1 MRIVPERT
9 EKHTLNNICRY
20 LLLIIKRFPGAD
32 GVASVQQRGVFS
44 LEYRMKGAGTVAN
57 ARNRA
62 GFKGNDDWEGLE
74 RARFNY
80 KAQKTKEE
88 IAAYLEGMGKTL
100 FDSKAQ
106 NINRYGLNLCILTQS
121 GLQNMIKISLND
133 GRAHTEVGLSTTLFT
148 QK

>member
-62 GFKGNDDWEGLE
+62 GFKGDNDWEGLE
-74 RARFNY
+74 RARFNN
-80 KAQKTKEE
+80 KAQKTRKKLRRTWSGWARPCLIVKLKTS
-88 IAAYLEGMGKTL
+88 IATA
-100 FDSKAQ
+100 
-106 NINRYGLNLCILTQS
+106 
-121 GLQNMIKISLND
+121 
-133 GRAHTEVGLSTTLFT
+133 
-148 QK
+148 